1 MTHGFFLF
9 SSPKGRIEKMNDA
22 SEYLWC
28 LVDYSILV
36 GTGIPGFVLLVKF
49 LE

>member
-1 MTHGFFLF
+1 MAFFLF
-9 SSPKGRIEKMNDA
+9 SFPKGRIEKMNGA

-28 LVDYSILV
+28 RVDYSILV
-36 GTGIPGFVLLVKF
+36 GTGISGFALLVKF